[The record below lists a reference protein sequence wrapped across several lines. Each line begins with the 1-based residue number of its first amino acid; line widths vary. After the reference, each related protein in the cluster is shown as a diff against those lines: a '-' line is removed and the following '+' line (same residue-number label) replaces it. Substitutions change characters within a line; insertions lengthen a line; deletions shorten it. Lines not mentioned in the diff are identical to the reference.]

1 MMTLNDKDYN
11 RLIAAIKQLR
21 LSAYGNANIKN
32 LAERLKEA
40 KVIPSAKTPEDLI
53 TMNSKVLLKRMDNNQ
68 VVEVS
73 VVYHDDADIKSKKVS
88 VFAPMGMAIL
98 GKREQQIINC
108 HLPNGH
114 ISYMVSKLIYQPE
127 AAGDL
132 NL

>member
-1 MMTLNDKDYN
+1 MMTLNEKDYN

-108 HLPNGH
+108 PLPNGY

>member
-108 HLPNGH
+108 HLPNGY